1 MFDVTVKDV
10 CWIKGSTSVEQG
22 YKNYYVP
29 ERAFAGS
36 NGTFVCTTPA
46 ELRLGVVDS
55 NGQFYSIDIIKTIRR
70 VNGWQR
76 LTNNRYTML
85 KERFLGRT
93 LVIDSGEIIGL
104 EDLVSF

>member
-1 MFDVTVKDV
+1 MLNVTVKDV
-10 CWIKGSTSVEQG
+10 CWVKGSTSVEQG

-76 LTNNRYTML
+76 LTNKRYAML
-85 KERFLGRT
+85 KERFMGRT
-93 LVIDSGEIIGL
+93 LTLYCGEIVDL
-104 EDLVSF
+104 ENLVSF